1 MRFLLMLSQWIDR
14 LTVRIGKAVT
24 WLTLTV
30 VLVSAGNAIIRKVFM
45 TSSNAWLELQ
55 WYLFGAIFLLAAG
68 YTFLN
73 NEHVRVDVLSSK
85 LSRRTQVKI
94 DVFGV
99 LFFMLPACVLVF
111 WLSIPYFLESWQLN
125 EQSSNTG
132 GLARWPVKF
141 LIPLGFGLLILS
153 GISHLIHCIG
163 FLRGLCPDPA
173 ARLRGKSSEATL
185 ADDVRQQ
192 AAHLEAVRAGQAG
205 LAPASNSTS
214 NATAG
219 RE

>member
-1 MRFLLMLSQWIDR
+1 MRYLLRLSQWIDW
-14 LTVRIGKAVT
+14 LTLRIGKAVT
-24 WLTLTV
+24 WLTLIV
-30 VLVSAGNAIIRKVFM
+30 VLVSAGNAVIRKVFM

-68 YTFLN
+68 YTFLSN
-73 NEHVRVDVLSSK
+73 AHVRVDVLFNK
-85 LSRRTQVKI
+85 LPRRVQVKI
-94 DVFGV
+94 DIFGV

-132 GLARWPVKF
+132 GLVRWPVKL

-153 GISHLIHCIG
+153 GMSHVIRCIG
-163 FLRGLCPDPA
+163 FLRGLCPDPT
-173 ARLRGKSSEATL
+173 ARPQDKSSEDAL
-185 ADDVRQQ
+185 ADDIRQQ
-192 AAHLEAVRAGQAG
+192 AARMEAARVH
-205 LAPASNSTS
+205 PS
-214 NATAG
+214 NATSHAG